1 MVDVIRTGVDLASYD
16 SIANAEERTFG
27 RLMLHSPRD
36 LEAYLH
42 HHYPVLIKDI
52 PDEQKV
58 NHAPLKLS
66 FDTTNGKVY
75 E

>member
-1 MVDVIRTGVDLASYD
+1 
-16 SIANAEERTFG
+16 
-27 RLMLHSPRD
+27 
-36 LEAYLH
+36 
-42 HHYPVLIKDI
+42 VLIKDI